1 MSYVD
6 AQSNVTNYWKEV
18 KDKPEFEQIAND
30 KILERNKLLKGKGT
44 WLQYWG
50 NLKKTNMD
58 TSESLVISINLS

>member
-6 AQSNVTNYWKEV
+6 AQSNVPNYWKEV

-44 WLQYWG
+44 WL
-50 NLKKTNMD
+50 
-58 TSESLVISINLS
+58 